1 MNVDVLPYCESWPTS
16 FLREQS
22 SLAEKLG
29 LSPAKIHHI
38 GSTSVPGLAA
48 KPIIDILVEVES
60 LAVVEEKSEILF
72 SLGYEAKGEYGITG
86 RRYFRKGGVT
96 RTHHLHAYEEGS
108 EHVFRHLAFRDYL
121 RCHSSE
127 CKAYETLKLALA
139 KEGDLSK
146 TAYSARK
153 APFIEAIQAKAI
165 RWSKRRLERDDS

>member
-1 MNVDVLPYCESWPTS
+1 MNVDVLPYCESWPIS
-16 FLREQS
+16 FLQEQL

-29 LSPAKIHHI
+29 LSPARIHHI

-60 LAVVEEKSEILF
+60 LAVVDEMSEILV

-121 RCHSSE
+121 RCHPGE
-127 CKAYETLKLALA
+127 CKAYETLKLVLA
-139 KEGDLSK
+139 NETYLPKE
-146 TAYSARK
+146 AYTARK
-153 APFIEAIQAKAI
+153 SPFVETVQAKAI
-165 RWSKRRLERDDS
+165 RWSKRRL